1 MQRNEEQMSKGT
13 ALLRSLRRDRTY
25 VYRLIGLILFAAVN
39 LLTVI
44 TLHLH
49 HDGQM
54 RFLEITNLVTGI
66 IITTIFVIGA
76 LDLVRRS
83 TKYEKIKNEK
93 KDLQSKLVTS
103 QDLLF
108 RIDNETRQEVGA
120 WMHGTLQPQLT
131 RLAKDIRA
139 KKESDCNIVAQQV
152 DDISEKYVRAYS
164 HELFPPALFVSLEV
178 GLETLLDGRA
188 ELNLDHQLTNASSF
202 GISLRAPESELGA
215 ANKPLRLILNPEK
228 RYAIYRIVEEA
239 VANAEK
245 KSSTSRIVVDI
256 RFEGEDIRV
265 SIRDNGAPV
274 PQNVKPGLGH
284 SIIDAFIQKFDGSF
298 LLANVVD
305 GVELVAL
312 IPYTPLTAAEKL
324 NYRFQG
330 GGLSE

>member
-1 MQRNEEQMSKGT
+1 MSKT
-13 ALLRSLRRDRTY
+13 FFLLRNLTSDRTFIF
-25 VYRLIGLILFAAVN
+25 RLFSLVLFLSAEIFTVFVLHFHENGQLRHLAALNLIVAV
-39 LLTVI
+39 VI
-44 TLHLH
+44 S
-49 HDGQM
+49 
-54 RFLEITNLVTGI
+54 
-66 IITTIFVIGA
+66 TIFVIGA
-76 LDLVRRS
+76 IDLSKRNIN
-83 TKYEKIKNEK
+83 YEAIKTENNVIT
-93 KDLQSKLVTS
+93 SKLTTS

-139 KKESDCNIVAQQV
+139 EKESDCNIVAQQV

-188 ELNLDHQLTNASSF
+188 ELILDYQLTNASNF
-202 GISLRAPESELGA
+202 GIFLRAPESELST
-215 ANKPLRLILNPEK
+215 ANNPLRLILDAER
-228 RYAIYRIVEEA
+228 RYAVYRIVEEA

-256 RFEGEDIRV
+256 RFEGEEIRV

-274 PQNVKPGLGH
+274 PKNVKPGLGH

-298 LLANVVD
+298 SLANVVD

-330 GGLSE
+330 GD